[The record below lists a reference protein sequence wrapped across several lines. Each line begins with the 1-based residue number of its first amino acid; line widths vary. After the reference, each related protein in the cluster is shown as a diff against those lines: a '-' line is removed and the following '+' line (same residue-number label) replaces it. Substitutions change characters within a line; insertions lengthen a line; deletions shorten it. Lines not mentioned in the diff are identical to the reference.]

1 MRAGEEGRARA
12 GRRLA
17 VAQMSRLKQRPTRHW
32 FNALCAWAWH
42 ENDAAAALRVRD
54 EELAT
59 IVGRGQLG
67 YECYCHVERCRL
79 LARMGRPLEEALA
92 AGRAAAAPA
101 APAGAGT

>member
-1 MRAGEEGRARA
+1 
-12 GRRLA
+12 
-17 VAQMSRLKQRPTRHW
+17 MSRLKQRPTRHW
-32 FNALCAWAWH
+32 FNALCAWALH

-79 LARMGRPLEEALA
+79 LARMGRPLDEALA
-92 AGRAAAAPA
+92 AAREAAGKLSNPAPRIEVLNAIARGEAAP
-101 APAGAGT
+101 P